1 MTYRKYDV
9 LGFPQRHGILVMY
22 TTTRQS
28 NLNTMLS
35 VQNSTTF
42 STFRLT
48 AVHET
53 ASTIESDAAIKPIVS
68 MCVPLMK
75 APRHWTTPLC
85 PTKQHQTDNMSSV
98 EHCRKNRDG
107 RPDKPQKTTFEM
119 HIGTY
124 GHPRKITSHNNKNS
138 GPFSIGAL
146 QTVFFCWQ
154 GVKTNCVV
162 HSPKHRS
169 QLLNLLNWCPTPLVG
184 CSRILGCPVKNR
196 SLTTSKT
203 RTNDGCPKK
212 DANSH
217 SSSVTTTTDKTHS
230 AEELSNTQ
238 TQEQN
243 RLNGQETLS
252 VHQKPETG
260 TDSRATLWLK
270 THGQNKLRSHPVRST
285 VPARNKH
292 FRERTDA
299 AMLQH
304 WQRWDMEHPST
315 QAAQLRI
322 PSRTN
327 MLRALSAE
335 NVEHTHRA
343 HASTNIDWRH
353 ATRPTRTP
361 KGTEKTPTSMQ
372 HPRAQTSTR
381 WHFLRTMAMTV
392 QTLGIHVRWNTQWMN
407 RNSFNCSTNV
417 FVNISNW
424 GANLNLR
431 NPHPSRWRLFEL
443 EDEQSKDAHEQTSSQ
458 HDTTLETS
466 LRWKTCIW
474 TATSANRDATICQT
488 ATIYASS
495 IWASFRNKRALRN
508 VTSYHTH
515 QKKTWTPCVLE
526 IWQSKTVQTKSSRRQ
541 QMFTHGHTLW
551 REHEAR
557 TLK

>member
-1 MTYRKYDV
+1 
-9 LGFPQRHGILVMY
+9 
-22 TTTRQS
+22 
-28 NLNTMLS
+28 MLS

-42 STFRLT
+42 STCRLT
-48 AVHET
+48 TVHET

-75 APRHWTTPLC
+75 APRHWKAPLC

-98 EHCRKNRDG
+98 KHCRKNRDG

-146 QTVFFCWQ
+146 QTDFFCWQ

-196 SLTTSKT
+196 SLTTRRQGQMTAVQRKTRIRILLRSRRQLTKTLGGRAQQHPNSRTKPTQWTWNTLCASKT
-203 RTNDGCPKK
+203 R
-212 DANSH
+212 NS
-217 SSSVTTTTDKTHS
+217 
-230 AEELSNTQ
+230 
-238 TQEQN
+238 
-243 RLNGQETLS
+243 
-252 VHQKPETG
+252 

-361 KGTEKTPTSMQ
+361 KKHRKRHQPQCNTARPDVDSVTLPENDGDDCPNPRYPRSLKYAMDEQKFLHLLNKRFRKHLKLRRQSQLAKSTS
-372 HPRAQTSTR
+372 
-381 WHFLRTMAMTV
+381 
-392 QTLGIHVRWNTQWMN
+392 
-407 RNSFNCSTNV
+407 
-417 FVNISNW
+417 
-424 GANLNLR
+424 
-431 NPHPSRWRLFEL
+431 SRWRLFEL

-508 VTSYHTH
+508 VTSYHPH